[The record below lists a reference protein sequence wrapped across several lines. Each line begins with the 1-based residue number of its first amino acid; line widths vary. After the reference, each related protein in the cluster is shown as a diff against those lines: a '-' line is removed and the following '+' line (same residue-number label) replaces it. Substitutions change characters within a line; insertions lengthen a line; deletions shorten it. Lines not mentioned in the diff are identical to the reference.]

1 MGWET
6 IFATLK
12 NVKFISEK
20 GLIFKIYTKF
30 PQLKEVN
37 KPNNKDIYLKKSYKL
52 STGIWKDT
60 QSLIELDVH

>member
-52 STGIWKDT
+52 STGI
-60 QSLIELDVH
+60 

>member
-1 MGWET
+1 MGDNICNPEKGLICIW
-6 IFATLK
+6 
-12 NVKFISEK
+12 K

-37 KPNNKDIYLKKSYKL
+37 KPNKKDIYLKKSYKL